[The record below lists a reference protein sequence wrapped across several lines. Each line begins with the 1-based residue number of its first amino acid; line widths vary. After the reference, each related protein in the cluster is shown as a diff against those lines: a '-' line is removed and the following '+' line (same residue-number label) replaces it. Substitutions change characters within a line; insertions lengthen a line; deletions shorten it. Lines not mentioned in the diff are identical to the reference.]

1 MTDLREQIASRIGM
15 EQSMTQNT
23 SAERQN
29 SLLSRILQLVEYR
42 ASGQANLEAEWN
54 SVSESLRQDFA
65 KRWQDASQT
74 LTQRHTQLQQ
84 QQNEKLQ
91 LARQQYETQS
101 LAVANELEDK
111 LSAAR
116 NTAKSARSDGEY
128 DWFLSK
134 QRLQKEFDTDK
145 VLVREAYKRQKAQLK
160 QHGQDFSQLAAETR
174 AVLQRH
180 GCELKVQ
187 GGDLLEYPGDGEHL
201 EAHLETAE
209 RINELIRQFRKTF
222 WVRFREEHYSLIVFM
237 LAAVASAWPLHLWLG
252 NAVWTGIGAACVAFL
267 AWLTAWFVS
276 RSFAIR
282 SAHQFRDA
290 FVSSIVAGKEKLL
303 AAQHQN
309 QQSRDAQLKT
319 LADQH
324 EQAITQLD
332 VDWKSRQEEISG
344 ELQRREQ
351 ELTDW
356 SERRNE
362 ILKLQLENQE
372 NSLASTYQ
380 PQIDA
385 AKQQLETTRTDL
397 QQQES
402 GQIADA
408 RADYDQKMQTLIDTW
423 KRGFEET
430 RMELAQSVDEA
441 AVSRIDY
448 ANSLT
453 AAQLPNEPLDLIQL
467 GELNVDL
474 TALPNDLPAD
484 HGLAMDTNSLQFP
497 VALDL
502 VNAPSLLVETST
514 AGRSQAKEV
523 LRLAMLRLLTSIPA
537 GKLRFTIVD
546 PVGLG
551 QDFSAFMHL
560 ADHDEQLVN
569 HRIWTETAH
578 INTRL
583 TELTQHMENVI
594 QTYLRNEFDSIQD
607 YNRHAGEVAEAFRV
621 LVVANFPAGFSDEA
635 AARLLSIINSGPR
648 CGVYTILSV
657 DSGQTMPRNFDVEEL
672 RKNTNVL
679 IADGTDVR
687 WADSPL
693 HDFPLKLDALPS
705 ESGFSQIMHRVG
717 EQAKGASRVEVPF
730 SAVAP
735 SEADWWKGDGRS
747 EISVPLGRAGATKLQ
762 SIQLGQG
769 TSQHVLISG
778 KTGSGKSTLLHA
790 LITNLALKYSPDEV
804 QFYLID
810 FKKGVEFKAY
820 AEQRLPHAR
829 VIAIESERE
838 FGQSV
843 LQRLDQ
849 ELRRRGDLFRRVG
862 VQSLAGYRDSRPD
875 ERMPRILLVIDEFQE
890 FFVKEDKIAQ
900 EASLLLDRLV
910 RQGRAFGIHVLL
922 GSQTLA
928 GSYSLARATI
938 GQMAVRIAL
947 QCSAGDAHLILSD
960 DNDAARLLRRP
971 GEAIYND
978 ANGMVEGNHPFQV
991 VWLTDLER
999 ENYLRQIAE
1008 RHASGRAAA
1017 SLSPDL
1023 PAGDAQAG
1031 DAAVGRYDDQADGP
1045 IVFEGNVA
1053 ASLSSNQQ
1061 LRKSWAAPAP
1071 TDVPLA
1077 PRAWLG
1083 EAVAIKEAPAVVFHR
1098 RSGANLMLVGQREE
1112 EALGV
1117 MASGLLSLAAFS
1129 PGDVERSSRFIVLDG
1144 TRPESS
1150 EAGYWNRL
1158 RETTGIDVQIV
1169 KPRDAVETIT
1179 ALSEEVARRS
1189 DHDEDAG
1196 PATFLFLYNLSRF
1209 RELQKSDDDFG
1220 FGKFG
1225 EEQSAS
1231 PAEQLAGILRDGP
1244 PRGVHTLLWS
1254 DTHTNL
1260 MRWIDRQS
1268 LRDIEA
1274 RVLFQMSATDSS
1286 NLMDSS
1292 AAAQLGQFRAI
1303 YYSEDQGRAER
1314 FRPYGLPDDDFLL
1327 SIRSMHSSPTRGRHP
1342 ST

>member
-1 MTDLREQIASRIGM
+1 MP
-15 EQSMTQNT
+15 QNT

-29 SLLSRILQLVEYR
+29 TLLTRVLQLFQYR
-42 ASGQANLEAEWN
+42 SSEQARLETEWR
-54 SVSESLRQDFA
+54 SLSESLRQDFA
-65 KRWQDASQT
+65 ERWRDASQALSHQVSRLEQEQT
-74 LTQRHTQLQQ
+74 DGL
-84 QQNEKLQ
+84 K
-91 LARQQYETQS
+91 LARQQYETQT

-116 NTAKSARSDGEY
+116 NIAKSARSDGEY

-134 QRLQKEFDTDK
+134 QRLQKEFDADK
-145 VLVREAYKRQKAQLK
+145 VQIREAYKRQKGQLK
-160 QHGQDFSQLAAETR
+160 QHGQDFTQLAAETR
-174 AVLQRH
+174 AVLQQH

-187 GGDLLEYPGDGEHL
+187 GGDLLEYPGDGQHL
-201 EAHLETAE
+201 EAHLETAAQ
-209 RINELIRQFRKTF
+209 ITELIRQFRKVF

-252 NAVWTGIGAACVAFL
+252 SAVWTGVGAACVAFL
-267 AWLTAWFVS
+267 SSLAAWFVS
-276 RSFAIR
+276 RSFAKR

-309 QQSRDAQLKT
+309 QKSRDARLKT
-319 LADQH
+319 LA
-324 EQAITQLD
+324 EQYEQTIAQLD
-332 VDWKSRQEEISG
+332 VDWQSRQEEIRC
-344 ELQRREQ
+344 ELQRREN
-351 ELTDW
+351 ELADW
-356 SERRNE
+356 SHQRNE
-362 ILKLQLENQE
+362 TLKLQLKNQE
-372 NSLASTYQ
+372 DTLASTYR

-385 AKQQLETTRTDL
+385 AQQQLLSARTDL

-402 GQIADA
+402 NQLADA
-408 RADYDQKMQTLIDTW
+408 RADYDQKLQTLIDTW
-423 KRGFEET
+423 KNGFEET
-430 RMELAQSVDEA
+430 RQELARSVEEA
-441 AVSRIDY
+441 AVSRLDY
-448 ANSLT
+448 ANVLT
-453 AAQLPNEPLDLIQL
+453 SDQLPTEPLTLVQL

-474 TALPNDLPAD
+474 AALPNSLPAD
-484 HGLAMDTNSLQFP
+484 CSMSVDATRLQFP

-502 VNAPSLLVETST
+502 VNAPSLLVESST
-514 AGRSQAKEV
+514 AGRSQAKAV

-569 HRIWTETAH
+569 HRIWTESAH

-621 LVVANFPAGFSDEA
+621 LVVANFPSGFSDEA
-635 AARLLSIINSGPR
+635 AARLLSIVSSGPR
-648 CGVYTILSV
+648 CGVYTILSM
-657 DSGQTMPRNFDVEEL
+657 DPGQALPRNFDVEEL
-672 RKNTNVL
+672 RNNTNVL
-679 IADGTDVR
+679 ITDGADVR
-687 WADSPL
+687 WSSSPL
-693 HDFPLKLDALPS
+693 SDFPLQLDALPA
-705 ESGFSQIMHRVG
+705 ELGFSQIMHCVG
-717 EQAKGASRVEVPF
+717 EQAKGANRVEVPF

-735 SEADWWKGDGRS
+735 AEADWWQGDSRS

-762 SIQLGQG
+762 SMQLGHG

-999 ENYLRQIAE
+999 EHYLRQIAE
-1008 RHASGRAAA
+1008 RYARVRAAA
-1017 SLSPDL
+1017 TSRHRSSEDEVTSS
-1023 PAGDAQAG
+1023 DV
-1031 DAAVGRYDDQADGP
+1031 DRFSRHDDQADSP

-1053 ASLSSNQQ
+1053 ASLSNNQQ

-1083 EAVAIKEAPAVVFHR
+1083 EAIAIKEAPAVVFHR

-1112 EALGV
+1112 EALGI

-1129 PGDVERSSRFIVLDG
+1129 PQDAEQKTRFVVLDG
-1144 TRPESS
+1144 TRPESN

-1169 KPRDAVETIT
+1169 KPRDAVEAI
-1179 ALSEEVARRS
+1179 ASLSDEVARRG

-1196 PATFLFLYNLSRF
+1196 RATFLFIYNLSRF

-1225 EEQSAS
+1225 EGQTAS
-1231 PAEQLAGILRDGP
+1231 PAEQLSGILRDGP
-1244 PRGVHTLLWS
+1244 MRGVHTLLWS

-1292 AAAQLGQFRAI
+1292 AAANLGQFRAI
-1303 YYSEDQGRAER
+1303 LYSEDQGRAER

-1327 SIRSMHSSPTRGRHP
+1327 SIRSMHTSPARGRHP
-1342 ST
+1342 SA